1 MDAPPEEEAD
11 GLAAALKSF
20 GHPKRLKLL
29 RLLLTPRSAD
39 SVADDLGIARQ
50 SAQDHLD
57 QLTALG
63 IVGRSRGEGER
74 GPVTLYQTQLQR
86 VFEIYDLFGDRVGI
100 LANELE
106 EEVQPS
112 YRTREDR
119 PLRGPTS
126 VTDQPRFT
134 IVHGMR
140 IGQTTPLEG
149 GGPWTLGR
157 DAQAT
162 LCLDYDPF
170 ASTRHAEVR
179 RTGTSFELA
188 DTFSSNGTFVDW
200 RRLPRGGTAKID
212 NGSLIRIGKTLALFR
227 TR

>member
-1 MDAPPEEEAD
+1 MDVPQDEDAD

-20 GHPKRLKLL
+20 GHPKRLRLL
-29 RLLLTPRSAD
+29 RLLLTPRSAE
-39 SVADDLGIARQ
+39 SVANDLGIARQ

-63 IVGRSRGEGER
+63 IVGRSLGEGER
-74 GPVTLYQTQLQR
+74 GPVTLYVTQVQR
-86 VFEIYDLFGDRVGI
+86 VFEIYDLLGERVGV
-100 LANELE
+100 LANELD

-119 PLRGPTS
+119 LPRGLSSMP
-126 VTDQPRFT
+126 DQPRFT

-140 IGQTTPLEG
+140 IGQTTPVEG
-149 GGPWTLGR
+149 GGPWLLGR
-157 DAQAT
+157 DPQAT
-162 LCLDYDPF
+162 LCVDYDPF
-170 ASTRHAEVR
+170 ASTRHAELR
-179 RTGTSFELA
+179 RAGGGFELA

-200 RRLPRGGTAKID
+200 RRLPRGGTAKLD
-212 NGSLIRIGKTLALFR
+212 NGSLVRIGKTLALFR